1 MCPEGRTCRQNEVL
15 SDEGALGVYEIFLCM
30 HRFSTGVVTAGLI
43 AVLAAVSLPCS
54 ACSQAGV
61 GGVITAEPLFT
72 AGAFSSVT
80 IDPGAIPGADI
91 YEVCYFDLADT
102 AVNGCVA
109 LNPAGWD
116 TLAADLEDLVEGSIY
131 GCFIRAH
138 YYQSGETAYSDTLFS
153 TGEALSHDILIT
165 NSALKAL
172 GTDDAADAQAGTRAH
187 NYPNPF
193 NPKEEETRIVF
204 ESDLGRGI
212 TMLIYDLFGHL
223 VYEETD
229 ADAGDL
235 RWRGRNGRGELVAS
249 GGYICVLKVG
259 DKMVSRHKI
268 AVIK

>member
-1 MCPEGRTCRQNEVL
+1 M
-15 SDEGALGVYEIFLCM
+15 YEIFRCM
-30 HRFSTGVVTAGLI
+30 YRLSAGVMTAVLI
-43 AVLAAVSLPCS
+43 AVLAAVSLPRS

-72 AGAFSSVT
+72 AGTFNGVT

-91 YEVCYFDLADT
+91 YEVCYFDSADT
-102 AVNGCVA
+102 DINGCVA
-109 LNPAGWD
+109 LNPAGWGV
-116 TLAADLEDLVEGSIY
+116 LAADLEDLVEGRIY
-131 GCFIRAH
+131 GCFIRA
-138 YYQSGETAYSDTLFS
+138 YYDQSGETAYSDTLFS

-165 NSALKAL
+165 NSAPKAL
-172 GTDDAADAQAGTRAH
+172 GTDDDVAVTQTGTRAH

-204 ESDLGRGI
+204 ESDRSGSI
-212 TMLIYDLFGHL
+212 TMLIYALFGHL
-223 VYEETD
+223 VYEKTD

-259 DKMVSRHKI
+259 DKIVSKHKI